1 MMIEMVDMTEK
12 SRNCKATILNANLC
26 DHSGAY
32 ILDERWIT
40 AVGQGAD
47 AAAIAADRNDK
58 EVVFKN
64 CAPFLKCITKINNA
78 KVKYKEE
85 LDIVMQMYNLLG
97 YSENM
102 QTQLF
107 HGNII
112 KMNHM
117 IT

>member
-26 DHSGAY
+26 DPSGAY

-40 AVGQGAD
+40 AVVV
-47 AAAIAADRNDK
+47 AIAVDRNDK

-78 KVKYKEE
+78 EVKYKEE
-85 LDIVMQMYNLLG
+85 LDIVM
-97 YSENM
+97 
-102 QTQLF
+102 
-107 HGNII
+107 
-112 KMNHM
+112 
-117 IT
+117 